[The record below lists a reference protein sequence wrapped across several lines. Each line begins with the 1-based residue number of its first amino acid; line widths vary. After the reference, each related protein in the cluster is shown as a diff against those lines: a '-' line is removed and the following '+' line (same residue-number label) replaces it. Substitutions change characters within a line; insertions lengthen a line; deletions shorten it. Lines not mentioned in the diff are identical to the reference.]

1 MNTESVSLPEDDD
14 KKKKLTVIFPG
25 IGYHC
30 DKPLLYYSRKLAAE
44 LGYEK
49 TICLTYTFSGGNIR
63 GNLDKMKE
71 AFDSL
76 SAQAAQELELV
87 DWTCYDDILF
97 LSKSIG
103 TVIASFYAAEKNIT
117 CRQVLYT
124 PLTQT
129 YEFAPKN
136 GIAFLG
142 TDDPWSIPS
151 EVIKTSRTSGIPI
164 EVYEHANHSLETT
177 DTMRNLAILSDVM
190 QKTKTFL
197 IK

>member
-14 KKKKLTVIFPG
+14 KKKKLAVIFPG

-30 DKPLLYYSRKLAAE
+30 DKPLLYYSKKLAAE
-44 LGYEK
+44 LGYEE
-49 TICLTYTFSGGNIR
+49 TVCLTYTFSSGNIR
-63 GNLDKMKE
+63 GNEQKMKE

-87 DWTCYDDILF
+87 DWAYYDDILF

-103 TVIASFYAAEKNIT
+103 TVIASSYATEKHLP

-124 PLTQT
+124 PLAQT

-142 TDDPWSIPS
+142 TNDPWSIPS
-151 EVIKTSRTSGIPI
+151 EVIKTSRTAGIPI
-164 EVYEHANHSLETT
+164 EVYEHANHSLETP

>member
-1 MNTESVSLPEDDD
+1 MR
-14 KKKKLTVIFPG
+14 KLAVIFPG

-44 LGYEK
+44 LGYDE

-63 GNLDKMKE
+63 GDEQKMKE
-71 AFDSL
+71 AFDRL
-76 SAQAAQELELV
+76 YAQAVQILKDV
-87 DWTCYDDILF
+87 DWNRYDDVLF

-103 TVIASFYAAEKNIT
+103 TVIASSYATEKHIP

-129 YEFAPKN
+129 YTFSPEH

-142 TDDPWSIPS
+142 TDDPWSDPS
-151 EVIKTSRTSGIPI
+151 EVIAASRTAGIPI
-164 EVYEHANHSLETT
+164 EVYEHANHSLETP

-190 QKTKTFL
+190 QKTKAFL

>member
-30 DKPLLYYSRKLAAE
+30 DKPLLYYSKKLAAE
-44 LGYEK
+44 LGYEE
-49 TICLTYTFSGGNIR
+49 TVCLTYTFSSGNIR
-63 GNLDKMKE
+63 GNEQKMKE

-103 TVIASFYAAEKNIT
+103 TVIASFYAAEKHIT

-129 YEFAPKN
+129 YKFAPKN

-151 EVIKTSRTSGIPI
+151 EVIKTSRTAGIPI